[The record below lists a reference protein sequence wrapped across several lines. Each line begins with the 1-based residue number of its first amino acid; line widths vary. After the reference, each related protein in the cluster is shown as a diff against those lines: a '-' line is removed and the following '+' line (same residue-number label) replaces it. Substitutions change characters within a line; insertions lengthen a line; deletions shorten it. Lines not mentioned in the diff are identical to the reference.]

1 MKSKEKIYSIACI
14 LLIIDQVVKLLIKTN
29 MHLLNE
35 IKIIPNFFSLY
46 YIENE
51 GAAFSILG
59 GARIILIL
67 VGVIALFILDG
78 FINREKK
85 ISKLGVI
92 SLGMIIG
99 GILGNMIDRIL
110 YGVVIDYLA
119 FDLFNY
125 SAPVFNIADIAITVG
140 ILLFIVDVFR
150 SDLDG
155 NKSRRRTKIKNW

>member
-29 MHLLNE
+29 MHLLDE

-67 VGVIALFILDG
+67 VGVIALFILDR

-155 NKSRRRTKIKNW
+155 NKSRRGTKIKN

>member
-29 MHLLNE
+29 MHLFDE

-67 VGVIALFILDG
+67 VGVIALFILDR

-155 NKSRRRTKIKNW
+155 NKSRRRTKIKN

>member
-29 MHLLNE
+29 MHLLDE

-67 VGVIALFILDG
+67 VGVIALFILDR

-155 NKSRRRTKIKNW
+155 NKSRRRTKIKN